1 MMDDT
6 IRLYLYTSE
15 ECLMNIL
22 RERRLYVS
30 RPWNTNDI
38 TEGVTQGET
47 SQSEEVKELG
57 YICLSETCQSPAMWG
72 YYADRSRGACLV
84 FDINLPEYQR
94 KSHCIRYGAVSYAD
108 KRVSAKEKLEK
119 RLFTKAKDWEHERE
133 YRFLF
138 KLLKLD
144 SFHKESNGR
153 SEVIFYESYIFSYLS
168 GVILGKNCVRQL
180 AEIQTF
186 LPDGAHVAR
195 MNLNEDL
202 FNFSQNK
209 VIPIREEPTVRRH
222 IAKGAPGNR

>member
-1 MMDDT
+1 MDDT

-22 RERRLYVS
+22 REGRLYVS

-72 YYADRSRGACLV
+72 YYSDRSRGACLV
-84 FDINLPEYQR
+84 FDINLSEYQSR
-94 KSHCIRYGAVSYAD
+94 SHCIQYGAVKYED
-108 KRVSAKEKLEK
+108 KRVPATERLEN
-119 RLFTKAKDWEHERE
+119 RLFTKAKDWEHEHE
-133 YRFLF
+133 FRFLF
-138 KLLKLD
+138 KLTKLPF
-144 SFHKESNGR
+144 FHKESNGR
-153 SEVIFYESYIFSYLS
+153 SEVIFYESHILSYLS

-186 LPDGAHVAR
+186 LPAGAHVAR
-195 MNLNEDL
+195 MNLNEEF
-202 FNFSQNK
+202 FNFSQNRM
-209 VIPIREEPTVRRH
+209 IPIREKPSVRKQL
-222 IAKGAPGNR
+222 AKGVPGNW